1 MLTVQRVRQAY
12 RTIRLRPASDV
23 YFDQQEGM
31 CCPAIAVCL
40 AEGRLT
46 RTAVR
51 IAMAPTEV
59 AEALH
64 VPTLYLCAFVDSL
77 NRWHT
82 TGWAKQAEFYEG
94 PFPRN
99 ADPALRLMRHG
110 WRNGT
115 RVGRA
120 LFGPLRQRHGHGR
133 RPPRKEV

>member
-1 MLTVQRVRQAY
+1 MLTVPRVRQAY
-12 RTIRLRPASDV
+12 RTIGLRPASDV
-23 YFDQQEGM
+23 YFDEQEGV

-51 IAMAPTEV
+51 MAMAPAAV

-82 TGWAKQAEFYEG
+82 TGWAKDVEFYEG
-94 PFPRN
+94 PFPRD
-99 ADPALRLMRHG
+99 ADPALRLMRRG
-110 WRNGT
+110 RSGT
-115 RVGRA
+115 RVGCA
-120 LFGPLRQRHGHGR
+120 LFGLLRPRHGHCHGLK
-133 RPPRKEV
+133 RKEM

>member
-23 YFDQQEGM
+23 YFDAQEGA

-40 AEGRLT
+40 AEGRLMP
-46 RTAVR
+46 TAVKT
-51 IAMAPTEV
+51 AMAPAEI

-82 TGWAKQAEFYEG
+82 TGWGKEAAFCEG
-94 PFPRN
+94 RFPKHD
-99 ADPALRLMRHG
+99 DPALQIMRRG
-110 WRNGT
+110 WHAGT
-115 RVGRA
+115 RVGTA
-120 LFGPLRQRHGHGR
+120 LFGSLDRRRRR
-133 RPPRKEV
+133 RPPRRRCA